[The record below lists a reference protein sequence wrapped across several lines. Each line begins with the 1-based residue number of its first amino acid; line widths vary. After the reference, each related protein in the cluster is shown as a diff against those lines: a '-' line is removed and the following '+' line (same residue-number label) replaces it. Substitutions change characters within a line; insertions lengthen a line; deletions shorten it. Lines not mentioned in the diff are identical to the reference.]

1 MVVKANKCKFSTE
14 MFTNIYKVEKPEKVQ
29 FNKDDDEWNHPD
41 VDELAY
47 EIGNNK
53 NNAEDIFRGL
63 KKFVKHSKKNNESS
77 DNIKDMA
84 KNVMRNV
91 WSQET
96 INKYKEE
103 HPDDKH
109 IWILQE

>member
-1 MVVKANKCKFSTE
+1 MIIKGGE
-14 MFTNIYKVEKPEKVQ
+14 NIYPAELENVLY
-29 FNKDDDEWNHPD
+29 NHPD